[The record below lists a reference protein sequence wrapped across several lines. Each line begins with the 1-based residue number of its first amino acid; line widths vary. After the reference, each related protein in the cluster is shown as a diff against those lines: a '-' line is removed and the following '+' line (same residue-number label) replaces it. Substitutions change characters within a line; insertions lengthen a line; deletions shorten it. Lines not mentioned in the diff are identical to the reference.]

1 MNMKFVFPKLGM
13 HTVAIS
19 NLLNVER
26 VRSRSLQGSP
36 VRELRCGSKDNKGS
50 CSRFRSIT
58 ESNSQI

>member
-1 MNMKFVFPKLGM
+1 
-13 HTVAIS
+13 
-19 NLLNVER
+19 LLNVER